1 MRLNTILTAV
11 VVGGITVANQGEA
24 QQVFIHGFATQAYGQ
39 TTDYAQVGLAGN
51 GTADMRAAALQGRL
65 AFFST
70 GTQFVVQGVHR
81 RVGGSPLASVIDDF
95 ELDWA
100 FAEQR
105 IGSFSARVGRMPIPK
120 GLVNEIR
127 DVGTLLPFYTA
138 SKAFYLD
145 GVETVDGVTGRF
157 SQTLGSF
164 DVEAQAFKGKIPIV
178 VSISG
183 QDGPKRSISM
193 ETAPTAD
200 SWPSAFRSKAR
211 RFSAAS
217 STRRSSSAVATRSV
231 GTTDG

>member
-100 FAEQR
+100 CE
-105 IGSFSARVGRMPIPK
+105 VGQAFRGMWATHSDRSGPPIP
-120 GLVNEIR
+120 R
-127 DVGTLLPFYTA
+127 DVGQGFR
-138 SKAFYLD
+138 
-145 GVETVDGVTGRF
+145 GRGPVIP
-157 SQTLGSF
+157 TCGPPLGH
-164 DVEAQAFKGKIPIV
+164 E
-178 VSISG
+178 
-183 QDGPKRSISM
+183 
-193 ETAPTAD
+193 
-200 SWPSAFRSKAR
+200 R
-211 RFSAAS
+211 R
-217 STRRSSSAVATRSV
+217 RRWIT
-231 GTTDG
+231 